1 MSMYGEN
8 AKSSLYDDI
17 KYLLNEGSIT
27 FVDLLDI
34 NRDIYKNE
42 IGGTYESNGEKWQ
55 SRYTCW

>member
-8 AKSSLYDDI
+8 TKSSLYDDI

-34 NRDIYKNE
+34 NRDIYENE
-42 IGGTYESNGEKWQ
+42 IGGTHESNGEKW
-55 SRYTCW
+55 